1 MIPQLFD
8 LYGRFRA
15 KRLPLAPMKL
25 LLLLAGCSPT
35 APGDSQVA
43 FDPTSWSVQEVGDYN
58 VGYRE
63 WDHEYE
69 DPIDG
74 SNRTT
79 KVGAWYPTTDV
90 EGEDAVY
97 LDGLYRDEDA
107 FLGAEVAEPPLPD
120 GFPVHVYSHGDRGW
134 GAASESLMRFF
145 ATHGWVSVAP
155 DHTGNTLL
163 QSDEPRPTRHYI
175 HRPLDIQGT
184 LNSLEGLSAE
194 DGLSN
199 TNTDRVLMSGHS
211 FGAYSVWAGSG
222 AGFDATALAA
232 QCESLPEGKCSSAE
246 FEFFLSGQL
255 ADSRIAAGIT
265 MAGSLRR
272 GFFGN
277 EGHRSVV
284 DPMLL
289 MSGTED
295 LEGTADSWPSVQDMD
310 HVAWLELVGGCH
322 QSFAAGIC
330 STLDADLGFSLIDAY
345 ALALGRHAVLGDS
358 SDEVDALLT
367 GTLSLSE
374 SAIYSV
380 GSSIK

>member
-1 MIPQLFD
+1 M
-8 LYGRFRA
+8 
-15 KRLPLAPMKL
+15 
-25 LLLLAGCSPT
+25 
-35 APGDSQVA
+35 
-43 FDPTSWSVQEVGDYN
+43 SWSVQEVGDYN

-63 WDHEYE
+63 WVHQYE
-69 DPIDG
+69 DPVTGAVREI
-74 SNRTT
+74 N
-79 KVGAWYPTTDV
+79 VGAWYPTTDR
-90 EGEDAVY
+90 EGEAALY
-97 LDGLYRDEDA
+97 LAGLYRDEEA
-107 FLGAEVAEPPLPD
+107 FLGANVAIAPLAA

-163 QSDEPRPTRHYI
+163 QSDDPRPTLHYI
-175 HRPLDIQGT
+175 HRPLDIQET
-184 LNSLEGLSAE
+184 LNALEDLSTE
-194 DGLSN
+194 DALSN
-199 TNTDRVLMSGHS
+199 VNTDRVLMSGHS

-222 AGFDATALAA
+222 AKFDEAALEV
-232 QCESLPEGKCSSAE
+232 QCHSLPEGNCSPSE
-246 FEFFLSGQL
+246 LEFFLSGQL
-255 ADSRIAAGIT
+255 ADPRIAAGIT

-284 DPMLL
+284 EPMLL

-295 LEGTADSWPSVQDMD
+295 LEGTADSWPTVQDMD
-310 HVAWLELVGGCH
+310 RVAWLELVGGCH

-330 STLDADLGFSLIDAY
+330 STLDAELGFSLIDAY
-345 ALALGRHAVLGDS
+345 AMALGRQAVLADQ
-358 SDEVDALLT
+358 SDEVESLLS